1 MITKKE
7 AVFLAAVFILIMLL
21 MLGPL
26 FYKIHRG
33 YAFGKPDNLQAE
45 IRLPSGEVVS
55 GDVLSYTIEDGVC
68 KVMLTGEDL
77 YIVSLANVAFRRKL
91 DRVTR
96 IDGVMHFKPAKD
108 GVMYFKP
115 AF

>member
-7 AVFLAAVFILIMLL
+7 AVFLAAVFILIILL

-33 YAFGKPDNLQAE
+33 YAFGMADNLQTE

-55 GDVLSYTIEDGVC
+55 GDVLSYVIEDGVC
-68 KVMLTGEDL
+68 KVMLTDEDL
-77 YIVSLANVAFRRKL
+77 YIVSLPNVVFRRRP

-96 IDGVMHFKPAKD
+96 IDRVI
-108 GVMYFKP
+108 YFKP